1 MVDYPTP
8 NMHVGRLGRPRLVV
22 LHSTET
28 PTNTARAV
36 AKNFQDPAARASAHW
51 VVGTDGVFTCVG
63 ESDTAWAAP
72 GANHDGIQIEQA
84 GYAYRTDWTSADG
97 AQVVAQTARLVAQIC
112 TRWGIPVRHLTDA
125 ELANGHPGIVTHAQI
140 SRVYR
145 QSDHTDPGPTYPMA
159 TLLAQASGAPATSTS
174 SATTTREDTPMYLIR
189 TTTPWNTYAYALVC
203 LSGLGGARAIEQSEA
218 DYYYPVLG
226 VRPVGWATWNGLVER
241 AWAAHAAA
249 VKAIG
254 GAVDV
259 SISDEVDKIIR
270 TIKEIG
276 APAPTQEKTA

>member
-8 NMHVGRLGRPRLVV
+8 NMHVGRLGRPRLIV

-36 AKNFQDPAARASAHW
+36 ARNFQDPARRASAHW
-51 VVGTDGVFTCVG
+51 VVGTDGIFSCVD
-63 ESDTAWAAP
+63 ESDTAFAAP

-84 GYAYRTDWTSADG
+84 GYAYSTDWTGGEG

-112 TRWGIPVRHLTDA
+112 TRWGIPIRHLLDSDI
-125 ELANGHPGIVTHAQI
+125 ANGHAGIATHAQI

-145 QSDHTDPGPTYPMA
+145 QSDHTDPGPTYPLSA
-159 TLLAQASGAPATSTS
+159 LLAQAQGTPATPTS
-174 SATTTREDTPMYLIR
+174 STTFREDTPMYLIR

-203 LSGLGGARAIEQSEA
+203 LSGIGGARAITQEEA

-249 VKAIG
+249 IKAIG
-254 GAVDV
+254 GAVDI
-259 SISDEVDKIIR
+259 SIADEVDKII
-270 TIKEIG
+270 TAVKAIG
-276 APAPTQEKTA
+276 TPAPTQEKTA

>member
-8 NMHVGRLGRPRLVV
+8 NMHVGRLGRPRLIV

-36 AKNFQDPAARASAHW
+36 ARNFQDPAARASAHW
-51 VVGTDGVFTCVG
+51 VVGADGIISCVD

-84 GYAYRTDWTSADG
+84 GYAYRTDWTGGEG

-112 TRWGIPVRHLTDA
+112 TRWGIPIRHLIDA
-125 ELANGHPGIVTHAQI
+125 DIANGHAGIVTHAQI

-145 QSDHTDPGPTYPMA
+145 QSDHTDPGPNYPLS
-159 TLLAQASGAPATSTS
+159 TLLAQAQGTPATPNNST
-174 SATTTREDTPMYLIR
+174 TLREDTPMYLIR

-203 LSGLGGARAIEQSEA
+203 LSGIGGARAIEQSEA

-226 VRPVGWATWNGLVER
+226 VRPVGWVTWNGLVER
-241 AWAAHAAA
+241 AWQAHAAA
-249 VKAIG
+249 IKAIG

-259 SISDEVDKIIR
+259 SISDEVDKIIQ

-276 APAPTQEKTA
+276 TPAPTQEKTA